1 MNETYAKLHALRL
14 SFHVEPLEVV
24 KLVHDYRMYWKPKT
38 VKTLLLAESH
48 VYTEIKAT
56 NHKHEFKELPNYP
69 CRYVRFVYCLSYG
82 ENHRLNK
89 IFDIRKG
96 TPQFWKLF
104 NESVKGNFK
113 IANNHNRADKIKHK
127 IMLLNKMKDDGVWLL
142 DASIIGLYN
151 NGLKPD
157 YTEYTKI
164 VECSFESYCAPII
177 NDIKPGRI
185 IVIGK
190 TVYDRIAAIINKR
203 YPSSE
208 WIHQPNARLKNEDK
222 RTLSDI

>member
-1 MNETYAKLHALRL
+1 LSALRL
-14 SFHVEPLEVV
+14 SFLVEPLEVV
-24 KLVHDYRMYWKPKT
+24 KLVHDYRMYWKPKK

-48 VYTEIKAT
+48 VYTEIEAT
-56 NHKHEFKELPNYP
+56 NHKHEFKELPSYP

-89 IFDIRKG
+89 IIDSRKG

-113 IANNHNRADKIKHK
+113 IANNHNRTDRIEQKMK
-127 IMLLNKMKDDGVWLL
+127 LLNKMRDEDGVWLL

-151 NGLKPD
+151 DGLKPD
-157 YTEYTKI
+157 TSEYAKI
-164 VECSFESYCAPII
+164 VECSFENYCAPII
-177 NDIKPGRI
+177 NNIKPERV

-190 TVYDRIAAIINKR
+190 TVYDRLASIINTFCR
-203 YPSSE
+203 NAE
-208 WIHQPNARLKNEDK
+208 WIHQPNARLKKEDK
-222 RTLSDI
+222 RTLYNI